1 MIPAAARD
9 AVPDP
14 IVSAAALTKRYRHD
28 GTETV
33 ALEDVTFRVSP
44 GAFAVVVGKSGSGKT
59 TLLNL
64 MGGLDV
70 PSSGELEVGGQDL
83 ARMGDRQLSRY
94 RNEQVGMVF
103 QSFNLRHSESALE
116 NVLTPFF
123 FARGRPRHARRLA
136 EQALAAVGL
145 ADVVSQRAGTLSAGQ
160 RQRVA
165 IARAIVREPLLLL
178 ADEPTGNLD
187 AETGS
192 EVIGLVRRLNRERG
206 MTVFIAT
213 HDPELTA
220 AADFVLALRDGRAV
234 DSAP

>member
-1 MIPAAARD
+1 LIPASAEA
-9 AVPDP
+9 AVPEP

-28 GTETV
+28 GVETV
-33 ALEDVTFRVSP
+33 ALADVTFRVAP
-44 GAFAVVVGKSGSGKT
+44 GALAVVVGKSGSGKT

-64 MGGLDV
+64 VGGLDA
-70 PSSGELEVGGQDL
+70 PSAGRLEVAGLDL
-83 ARMGDRQLSRY
+83 ARMSDRQLSRY

-116 NVLTPFF
+116 NVLTPFL
-123 FARGRPRHARRLA
+123 FARGPNPDARRRA
-136 EQALAAVGL
+136 EAALAAVGL
-145 ADVVSQRAGTLSAGQ
+145 ADLAGQRAGTLSAGQ

-187 AETGS
+187 VETGA
-192 EVIGLVRRLNRERG
+192 EVIDLVRRLNRERG

-220 AADFVLALRDGRAV
+220 AADFVLTLRDGRPV
-234 DSAP
+234 DAA